1 MDKLDPHEV
10 ALCVAT
16 MAVMAWVVADLPEP
30 LPHGAGAAPQ
40 R

>member
-1 MDKLDPHEV
+1 MSALDPHEV

-16 MAVMAWVVADLPEP
+16 MGVVVLQ
-30 LPHGAGAAPQ
+30 AAN